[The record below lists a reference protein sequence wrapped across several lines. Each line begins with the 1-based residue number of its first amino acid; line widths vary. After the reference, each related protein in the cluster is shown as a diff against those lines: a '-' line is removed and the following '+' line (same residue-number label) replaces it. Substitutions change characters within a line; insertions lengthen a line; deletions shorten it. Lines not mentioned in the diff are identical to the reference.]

1 MSEAVPLRV
10 ALLTNFVQPYRL
22 PFFQAIARKVSAFT
36 VFIATPMEANRPWQT
51 DHQSLDVV
59 QQKSFTW
66 TGGWRH
72 PRGFAEDVFVHVPYD
87 TLWRL
92 WRWRPDVIIAGQMGF
107 QSTLALLYRRLVPSC
122 RLLLWATI
130 SDQSEQGRGRLRQ
143 GLRRL
148 LVPGAD
154 AVLVNGEAGARYIR
168 RFGVPDS
175 RIFHVP
181 YVTDNA
187 PFLALPLRRPP
198 DAERRLLFSG
208 QLIPRKGIDQFVAA
222 LTTWAIR
229 HPRQGVE
236 FWLLGDGPLQT
247 KLQQLPLPDNLR
259 LRFLAPIPYQEL
271 PGIYAQAGILAFP
284 TLADEWGM
292 VINEAMASGLP
303 VLASLYSQA
312 VEELVSDGET
322 GWVFHPDRAEEMYAA
337 LDRALRASPEEL
349 AVMRVKARERLAPF
363 TPALAADRVLRALDF
378 VTSQGPMG

>member
-1 MSEAVPLRV
+1 
-10 ALLTNFVQPYRL
+10 
-22 PFFQAIARKVSAFT
+22 
-36 VFIATPMEANRPWQT
+36 
-51 DHQSLDVV
+51 
-59 QQKSFTW
+59 
-66 TGGWRH
+66 
-72 PRGFAEDVFVHVPYD
+72 
-87 TLWRL
+87 
-92 WRWRPDVIIAGQMGF
+92 
-107 QSTLALLYRRLVPSC
+107 
-122 RLLLWATI
+122 
-130 SDQSEQGRGRLRQ
+130 
-143 GLRRL
+143 
-148 LVPGAD
+148 
-154 AVLVNGEAGARYIR
+154 
-168 RFGVPDS
+168 
-175 RIFHVP
+175 
-181 YVTDNA
+181 
-187 PFLALPLRRPP
+187 
-198 DAERRLLFSG
+198 
-208 QLIPRKGIDQFVAA
+208 
-222 LTTWAIR
+222 
-229 HPRQGVE
+229 VE

-378 VTSQGPMG
+378 VTSRGPSG